1 MPKGRYKITKAGTTV
16 VNIKATRAGK
26 KLFKAKKK
34 NHGLLTL
41 TGGVRKYITIK

>member
-1 MPKGRYKITKAGTTV
+1 MELNNALI
-16 VNIKATRAGK
+16 
-26 KLFKAKKK
+26 KAKKK